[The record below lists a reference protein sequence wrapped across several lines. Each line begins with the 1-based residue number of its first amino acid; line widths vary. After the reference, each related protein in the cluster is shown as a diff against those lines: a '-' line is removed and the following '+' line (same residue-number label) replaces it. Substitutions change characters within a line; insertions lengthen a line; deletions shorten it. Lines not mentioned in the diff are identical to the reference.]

1 MHVELFLVPIV
12 FMTIIEFQV
21 MADKNDITLKSS
33 IFEVLKQYPELEVVL
48 MNRFSGF
55 KKLRNPFLRRIF
67 ARFTSIYQAAF
78 ITGIPAK
85 HLLGKLRK
93 SAGLDPKT
101 EDFSS
106 QSHPKYLT
114 DIPKWMESV
123 TKWTDLD
130 VRPYLE
136 RGTSPLQTVLD
147 EVSYLK
153 PTEAIRIVNDYLP
166 VPVLDILRDKGCL
179 VWAELEDG
187 LFYSYVCR
195 KI

>member
-21 MADKNDITLKSS
+21 MAEKNDITLKSS

-55 KKLRNPFLRRIF
+55 KKLRNPFLRRTF
-67 ARFTSIYQAAF
+67 ARFTSIYQAAI

-85 HLLGKLRK
+85 HLLDKLRK
-93 SAGLDPKT
+93 SAGLDSKT
-101 EDFSS
+101 EEFYS